1 MRLKQYLLLQ
11 MHMEGE
17 LESAKVGAMDG
28 EQVGAVSRGQ
38 GSRKQARA
46 VGRLGVTV
54 GRLKGALEG
63 AKVGALDENQVGAA
77 EGTALGTQLGK

>member
-1 MRLKQYLLLQ
+1 MRLKKYLLLQ
-11 MHMEGE
+11 THMEGE

-46 VGRLGVTV
+46 VGRSRAATAAWCHRGKTERSPG
-54 GRLKGALEG
+54 GRQGRS
-63 AKVGALDENQVGAA
+63 
-77 EGTALGTQLGK
+77 T

>member
-38 GSRKQARA
+38 GSRKQPRA
-46 VGRLGVTV
+46 VGRSR
-54 GRLKGALEG
+54 GRSRA
-63 AKVGALDENQVGAA
+63 
-77 EGTALGTQLGK
+77 GTAAWCFRGITRRSHGGRQGRSTGRRTSRGR

>member
-38 GSRKQARA
+38 GSRKQLRA
-46 VGRLGVTV
+46 VGRSR
-54 GRLKGALEG
+54 GRSR
-63 AKVGALDENQVGAA
+63 AA
-77 EGTALGTQLGK
+77 TAAWCHRGKTARSPGGRQGSVPQ

>member
-38 GSRKQARA
+38 
-46 VGRLGVTV
+46 
-54 GRLKGALEG
+54 
-63 AKVGALDENQVGAA
+63 
-77 EGTALGTQLGK
+77 